1 MNRFRITREV
11 LIRHI
16 SNKVSKGENPSVKQI
31 LSLCTGE
38 SLEEKL
44 AQATTPRL
52 REIIH
57 NL

>member
-11 LIRHI
+11 LIRYI
-16 SNKVSKGENPSVKQI
+16 SDRVSKCTNTSVKQI

-44 AQATTPRL
+44 TQATTPQL

>member
-1 MNRFRITREV
+1 MNRFRINRET
-11 LIRHI
+11 LIKYI
-16 SNKVSKGENPSVKQI
+16 SDKVSEVENPSVKQI